1 MIVRLWRGEA
11 ATPAKAH
18 AYFEHVTGTV
28 FPSLKAIPGHVDA
41 WLLRRAVGGKTEFLA
56 MTLWTSLEAIK
67 TFSGGDIGVAIVEPE
82 GRAALS
88 DFDDFARHYEVA
100 FRSSGAADTYP

>member
-28 FPSLKAIPGHVDA
+28 FPSLKALPGHIDA
-41 WLLRRAVGGKTEFLA
+41 WLLRREVDGKTEFVA
-56 MTLWTSLEAIK
+56 MTLWTSLDAIK
-67 TFSGGDIGVAIVEPE
+67 AFAGGDIATAIVEPE
-82 GRAALS
+82 AQAVLS
-88 DFDDFARHYEVA
+88 SFDGFASHYEVA
-100 FRSSGAADTYP
+100 FRSGA

>member
-1 MIVRLWRGEA
+1 MIIRLWRGEA
-11 ATPAKAH
+11 ATPATAH

-41 WLLRRAVGGKTEFLA
+41 WLLRREDGGKTEFLA
-56 MTLWTSLEAIK
+56 MTFWTSLEAIK
-67 TFSGGDIGVAIVEPE
+67 AFSGGDIGVAIVEPE

-88 DFDDFARHYEVA
+88 DFDAFARHYEVA

>member
-11 ATPAKAH
+11 ATPAKAR

-28 FPSLKAIPGHVDA
+28 FPALKALAGHVDA
-41 WLLRRAVGGKTEFLA
+41 WLLRREVGTKTEFLA

-67 TFSGGDIGVAIVEPE
+67 AFSGGDIDVAIVEPE

-88 DFDDFARHYEVA
+88 DFDGFARHYEVA

>member
-1 MIVRLWRGEA
+1 
-11 ATPAKAH
+11 
-18 AYFEHVTGTV
+18 
-28 FPSLKAIPGHVDA
+28 
-41 WLLRRAVGGKTEFLA
+41 
-56 MTLWTSLEAIK
+56 MTFWTSLEAIK
-67 TFSGGDIGVAIVEPE
+67 AFSGGDIGVAIVEPE

>member
-11 ATPAKAH
+11 ATPTKAR

-41 WLLRRAVGGKTEFLA
+41 WLLRREVGGKTEFLA
-56 MTLWTSLEAIK
+56 MTLWTSIEAIK
-67 TFSGGDIGVAIVEPE
+67 TFSGGDVGVAIVEPE

-88 DFDDFARHYEVA
+88 DFDDFARHYDVA
-100 FRSSGAADTYP
+100 FRSSGAADTCP

>member
-11 ATPAKAH
+11 ATPAMAQ

-28 FPSLKAIPGHVDA
+28 FPTLKSIPGHVDA
-41 WLLRRAVGGKTEFLA
+41 WLLRRETAGRTEFLA
-56 MTLWTSLEAIK
+56 MTLWTSLEAIQA
-67 TFSGGDIGVAIVEPE
+67 FSGADTGAAIVEPE
-82 GRAALS
+82 ARAVLS
-88 DFDDFARHYEVA
+88 DFDDFAKHYEVT